1 MKFKA
6 VGKGLVGISF
16 FGFLLFSFV
25 AGRMGIPFESSLLTA
40 KEKAFLEEKQVL
52 VFFTGPQC
60 EECTQLENFIAKEE
74 KLGYLIRDKYLC
86 AQVDISTFDGRATRL
101 RYDVNW
107 IPAVLIVDPSGKVVS
122 RIEGVTTLGDFSLFL
137 KGEGTREPEK
147 RLLSSQQQT
156 NHPMTGE
163 FYLQIG
169 VFSTR
174 SRAEEWIAKLEKKGI
189 TGVQLTE
196 RKGAEKNLFR
206 VILGGEWG
214 EEQALAQ
221 KDYLANMGIDS
232 VLKRNQ

>member
-137 KGEGTREPEK
+137 KGEGI
-147 RLLSSQQQT
+147 
-156 NHPMTGE
+156 NHPKTGE